1 MKFLLDLCQ
10 QIIALVMCTHGF
22 MLISLIVT
30 FDMTPVS
37 APMLQK
43 DILKTKETIVTICLF
58 LTFIILDITV

>member
-1 MKFLLDLCQ
+1 
-10 QIIALVMCTHGF
+10 MCTHGF